1 VEGRRC
7 RIMGLLGGTMVETS
21 GSVPISTRL
30 QRVAKLA
37 KEMPQA
43 ALTTLAHHIDVD
55 LLREAYRY
63 TRKDGAVGVDGQT
76 AREYAEKLEENLCL
90 LLECARSG
98 TYRAPPVRRVRIPKG
113 DGSKTRPIGIPTFAD
128 KVLQRAVAMILGAV
142 YEQDFLDCSYG
153 FRPGRSAH
161 QALQQLWERLM
172 GVGGGWVLELDIEDF
187 FGSLDHQRLR
197 EILRRRV
204 RDGVLLRLI
213 GKWLRAGVLEEGNL
227 TRPKAGT
234 PQGGV
239 VSPLLANVY
248 LHEVLDEWFEDVV
261 QPRMRGTA
269 YLVRFAD
276 DAVLVFAREDDAR
289 RVAAVLPKRLA
300 KYGLKLHSEKTRLV
314 PFGPPGS
321 HRRHGSGRRETFDFL
336 GFTHYWGRSRRGDPV
351 VKRKTARDRFT
362 RSLRVVRRWCRTH
375 RHLPIAEQ
383 HRALRRKLLGHDAYY
398 GITGNAAAL
407 QRFHYE
413 VPRIWRKWLD
423 RRSNR
428 ARMKWDRF
436 NRLLERYPLPPARVV
451 HSVYRIAA
459 SP

>member
-1 VEGRRC
+1 
-7 RIMGLLGGTMVETS
+7 MAETS
-21 GSVPISTRL
+21 RSTTVSMKC
-30 QRVAKLA
+30 QRIAELA
-37 KEMPQA
+37 SMQPA
-43 ALTTLAHHIDVD
+43 RRLTTLAHHIDVAW
-55 LLREAYRY
+55 LREAYDR
-63 TRKDGAVGVDGQT
+63 TRKDGAVGVDGQSAT
-76 AREYAEKLEENLCL
+76 DYAQGLDDRLRSL
-90 LLECARSG
+90 LNRAKDGS
-98 TYRAPPVRRVRIPKG
+98 YRAPPVRRTYIPKS
-113 DGSKTRPIGIPTFAD
+113 DGRQRPLGIPTFED
-128 KVLQRAVAMILGAV
+128 KVLQRAVTMVLEQV

-161 QALQQLWERLM
+161 QALQALQRGVMSM
-172 GVGGGWVLELDIEDF
+172 GRCWVIDLDIRQF
-187 FGSLDHQRLR
+187 FDHLDHGQLRWMLDQRMG
-197 EILRRRV
+197 
-204 RDGVLLRLI
+204 DGVLGRLI
-213 GKWLRAGVLEEGNL
+213 GKWLKAGVMEDGQRRS
-227 TRPKAGT
+227 TQAGT

>member
-1 VEGRRC
+1 MEGRRC
-7 RIMGLLGGTMVETS
+7 RIVDRLGGTMVETS
-21 GSVPISTRL
+21 GSEAISTRL
-30 QRVAKLA
+30 QQVAKLA

-43 ALTTLAHHIDVD
+43 ALTTLAHHIDLD
-55 LLREAYRY
+55 LLLEAYRR

-76 AREYAEKLEENLCL
+76 AREYAEKLEENLRAL
-90 LLECARSG
+90 LNRAKSG

-113 DGSKTRPIGIPTFAD
+113 DGSKTRPIGIPTFED

-142 YEQDFLDCSYG
+142 YEQDFRDCSYG
-153 FRPGRSAH
+153 FRPERSAH
-161 QALQQLWERLM
+161 QALQELWESLM
-172 GVGGGWVLELDIEDF
+172 RVGGGWVLELDIEDF

-227 TRPKAGT
+227 THPEAGT

-239 VSPLLANVY
+239 ISPLLSNVY

-261 QPRMRGTA
+261 QPHLRGPA
-269 YLVRFAD
+269 SLVRFAD

-289 RVAAVLPKRLA
+289 RVAEVLPKRFA
-300 KYGLKLHSEKTRLV
+300 KYGLKLHPEKTRLV
-314 PFGPPGS
+314 PFRRPGS
-321 HRRHGSGRRETFDFL
+321 HRRHEGSGTFDFL
-336 GFTHYWGRSRRGDPV
+336 GFTHYWGQSRRGYPV
-351 VKRKTARDRFT
+351 VKRKTAKDRVT
-362 RSLRVVRRWCRTH
+362 RTLRAIRRWCRAN

-383 HRALRRKLLGHDAYY
+383 HRALGRKLSGHDAYY

-407 QRFHYE
+407 ERFHYE

-428 ARMKWDRF
+428 ARMTWDRF
-436 NRLLERYPLPPARVV
+436 NRLLERHPLPRARVV